1 VKSLPLLAFTAMM
14 ASAMPVRAQTVVQPE
29 PPLDST
35 QAVIHDALYLL
46 RDSLQYV
53 GAASARFARDRNI
66 SSDAV
71 LRSRAKTMA
80 ERCETVV
87 RISGEVREV
96 VVRSARPDPDAK
108 GERPRYLGALDELRH
123 QMEQCSQEFTRLAKP
138 EAAQELRDYGIGKGK
153 RVDEAI
159 QVYHAEII
167 RYFYASTGRRYQP
180 YMRDA
185 GATPTGH

>member
-123 QMEQCSQEFTRLAKP
+123 QME
-138 EAAQELRDYGIGKGK
+138 LRDYGIGKGK